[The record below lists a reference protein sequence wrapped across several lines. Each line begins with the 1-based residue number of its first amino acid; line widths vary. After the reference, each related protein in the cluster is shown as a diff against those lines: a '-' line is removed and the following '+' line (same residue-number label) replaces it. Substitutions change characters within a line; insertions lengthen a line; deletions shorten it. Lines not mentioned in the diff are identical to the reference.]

1 MTKSVCSSLQLAP
14 NGLSL
19 SVPNAVMLV
28 NRWCWK
34 VNILAMAKANSLG
47 QIFCDFHTCQRLFY
61 CLIIDFY
68 CCPPLDS
75 RESEHSS
82 GGRGCFVSSWGVVI
96 RSLPC
101 VSMRYIF
108 FFNCSVLQQMVYN
121 PAYGRHWTSGPMR
134 VVDKGGPRNLD
145 PSFFPYKN
153 LAFSFTR
160 T

>member
-1 MTKSVCSSLQLAP
+1 MCSSLQLAP
-14 NGLSL
+14 KGLSL
-19 SVPNAVMLV
+19 GVPNAVMLV

-68 CCPPLDS
+68 CCPPLVS

-101 VSMRYIF
+101 VSMWYNVFFYNAQYYNKWFIIHDLFAILWLKINLGQVNKYFIF
-108 FFNCSVLQQMVYN
+108 
-121 PAYGRHWTSGPMR
+121 
-134 VVDKGGPRNLD
+134 
-145 PSFFPYKN
+145 
-153 LAFSFTR
+153 
-160 T
+160 